1 MNNFLLQPPHIGSLP
16 ALTELWLDH
25 NQLTHLPP
33 EIGKLR
39 ELTCMDVSENRLED
53 IPVEISGLVIFF
65 SMENIKLLTKSTMLL
80 VNRVAPLKKM
90 CVLLQGKLKMYQC

>member
-1 MNNFLLQPPHIGSLP
+1 LP

-53 IPVEISGLVIFF
+53 IPIEISGLVSF
-65 SMENIKLLTKSTMLL
+65 
-80 VNRVAPLKKM
+80 P
-90 CVLLQGKLKMYQC
+90 

>member
-1 MNNFLLQPPHIGSLP
+1 MTKGTPDVYQFLFTIKRLIIAASLYFQPPHIGSLP

-33 EIGKLR
+33 EIGNLR

-53 IPVEISGLVIFF
+53 IPIEISGLVRKINDN
-65 SMENIKLLTKSTMLL
+65 SCLYRT
-80 VNRVAPLKKM
+80 
-90 CVLLQGKLKMYQC
+90 